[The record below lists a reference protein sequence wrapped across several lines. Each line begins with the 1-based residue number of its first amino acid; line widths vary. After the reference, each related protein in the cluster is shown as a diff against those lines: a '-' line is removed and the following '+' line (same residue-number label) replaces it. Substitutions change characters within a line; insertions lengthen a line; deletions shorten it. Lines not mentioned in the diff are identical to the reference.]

1 MEKFIYKIEN
11 KINGKVYI
19 GQTNNLKRRIKE
31 HKYDKR
37 KNHPVHNALIKYG
50 FENFNISILYY
61 GENYN
66 EEEKKYIRLYKSN
79 DKRYGYNIVN
89 GGQDSSGENNPQ
101 SKLSQREVDYII
113 EDLIKDRI
121 SIPEIASKY
130 NTTIKTV
137 RNINTGISWK
147 NNKLKYPLRKSLIK
161 KLDTEQVVKIKELL
175 KNTDMDIE
183 SIANMLQINKNSIL
197 NINNG
202 MSYKDD
208 NEEYPLRELGIKQ
221 KELNEII
228 ELLKDKTVAIKEIA
242 QRYNKHLSQI
252 YRINRGESWY
262 NNSIKYPIRDMTI
275 ERNELGQYICG
286 NL

>member
-89 GGQDSSGENNPQ
+89 GGQDSSGEKNPQ